1 LKQEAEKKA
10 EEARRAAE
18 EASVK
23 KKEEAQRLKEAASA
37 AAKEKAEMEARAKA
51 AAAAKAARLK
61 KIKEDYKK
69 RRTQFTDTLGTK
81 FFAGSGKQFFQA
93 Q

>member
-1 LKQEAEKKA
+1 
-10 EEARRAAE
+10 
-18 EASVK
+18 
-23 KKEEAQRLKEAASA
+23 
-37 AAKEKAEMEARAKA
+37 MEARAKA